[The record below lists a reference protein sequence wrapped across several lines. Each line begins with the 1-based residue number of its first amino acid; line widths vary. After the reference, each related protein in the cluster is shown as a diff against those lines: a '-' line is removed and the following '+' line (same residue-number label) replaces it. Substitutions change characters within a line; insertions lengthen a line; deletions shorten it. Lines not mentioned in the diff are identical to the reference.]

1 MHTWQVRA
9 GDNGGTKDGGI
20 DSTVGDAQVM
30 VVSILPLPV
39 VNKVRPRMGHVS
51 GGTGITVFGE
61 HFGSEYSRGYA
72 ASQYQGV
79 AVYIGEQ
86 RCIGEKI
93 ISDGAISC
101 TVPAGVGT
109 SDVTVNISDSGQT
122 RGGRLREGYDH
133 SVIYYGG
140 SLTDTKTEYTGY
152 VGMGPRAIVSVASSP
167 FVDASMQVAYLQP
180 FPPLFA
186 QNFRLPTS
194 SALLF
199 EALAHVGS
207 FIVLYAPFVCSHARF
222 FAFFDL
228 SINRR
233 AHCESLVRSSPW

>member
-1 MHTWQVRA
+1 MQGDSQHVEFWTHFGLCVPVCKTTCRCTHVYTNMHNTDGNMHHARQVRA
-9 GDNGGTKDGGI
+9 GDSGGTKDGGI
-20 DSTVGDAQVM
+20 DSTVGDAQVL
-30 VVSILPLPV
+30 VLSILPLPV

-61 HFGSEYSRGYA
+61 HFGSEYSRGYT

-86 RCIGEKI
+86 RCIGERI
-93 ISDGAISC
+93 ISDGAILC

-109 SDVTVNISDSGQT
+109 SDVTVNISDAGQT

-152 VGMGPRAIVSVASSP
+152 VGMGPRAIVSVATSP
-167 FVDASMQVAYLQP
+167 FVDASMQVAS
-180 FPPLFA
+180 PL
-186 QNFRLPTS
+186 NLSTS
-194 SALLF
+194 T
-199 EALAHVGS
+199 
-207 FIVLYAPFVCSHARF
+207 
-222 FAFFDL
+222 
-228 SINRR
+228 
-233 AHCESLVRSSPW
+233 